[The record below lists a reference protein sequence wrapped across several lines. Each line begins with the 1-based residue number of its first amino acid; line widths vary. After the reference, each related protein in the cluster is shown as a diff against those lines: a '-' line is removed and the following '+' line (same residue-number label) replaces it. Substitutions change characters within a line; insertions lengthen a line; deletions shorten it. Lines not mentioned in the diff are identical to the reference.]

1 MKRLFSLSLV
11 TAFVTAAGAGP
22 APAQG
27 LSLIRDSEIEN
38 TIRALAEPVFAA
50 AGLNTDSVEVH
61 LVNDPALNAFV
72 AGGQRIFIN
81 TGMILRADHPG
92 QLSGV
97 IAHEA
102 AHIAGGHLARAQEAL
117 RDATAQSILAAVL
130 GAAAVVAAGGNAGV
144 GGAAIVGGVGV
155 GRRSILQYSRIQ
167 ESAADQAAIRYL
179 DASGQSGRGL
189 VEILEKIGNQTTLL
203 RSSQDVYARSHP
215 LSRDRVAALRR
226 DVEASRFASVEASAE
241 QTAAF
246 ERMKAKLQGY
256 LGRYAETLRKYPES
270 DTSIAGYYAR
280 ALAYHRRP
288 DVKRALAE
296 TDALLDLMPDDP
308 YFNELR
314 GQILFENGRVAEA
327 VPPYER
333 AVLLAPKEPL
343 LRIGLARA
351 QIALNDPARN
361 REAIQHLER
370 AVRIDRSIIS
380 AWHQLAIA
388 YGRDKQFGL
397 SSLASAERAFLSGR
411 IDEARGHASRA
422 ETVLP
427 AGSPGALRAQ
437 DILNASHPD
446 GKPTGRRP
454 RNRRLR

>member
-1 MKRLFSLSLV
+1 MKRLLTLSLV
-11 TAFVTAAGAGP
+11 TAFVTAAPAGP

-27 LSLIRDSEIEN
+27 LRLIRDSEIEN

-50 AGLNTDSVEVH
+50 AGLNTDSVQVH
-61 LVNDPALNAFV
+61 LVNDPTMNAFV
-72 AGGQRIFIN
+72 AGGQQIFIN
-81 TGMILRADHPG
+81 TGMILGANHPG
-92 QLSGV
+92 QVSGV

-102 AHIAGGHLARAQEAL
+102 GHIAGGHLARAQEAL
-117 RDATAQSILAAVL
+117 RNATAQSILAAVL

-144 GGAAIVGGVGV
+144 GGAAVVGGVGV
-155 GRRSILQYSRIQ
+155 GQRSILQYSRIQ

-189 VEILEKIGNQTTLL
+189 VEILQKLGNQTALL
-203 RSSQDVYARSHP
+203 RSNQDVYARSHP
-215 LSRDRVAALRR
+215 LSQDRVAALRR
-226 DVEASRFASVEASAE
+226 DVEASRFAAVQASAE
-241 QTAAF
+241 QVAAF

-256 LGRYAETLRKYPES
+256 LGRHAETLRRYPES
-270 DTSIAGYYAR
+270 DTSLVGHYAR
-280 ALAYHRRP
+280 AFAYNRRP
-288 DVKRALAE
+288 DVRRALAE
-296 TDALLDLMPDDP
+296 TDTLLDLMPDDP

-333 AVLLAPKEPL
+333 AVFLAPEEPL

-351 QIALNDPARN
+351 QIALSDPARN
-361 REAIQHLER
+361 KEAIEHLVR
-370 AVRIDRSIIS
+370 AVRIDKTIIS

-411 IDEARGHASRA
+411 LDEARGHAARA
-422 ETVLP
+422 EAILP
-427 AGSPGALRAQ
+427 VGSPGALRAQ
-437 DILNASHPD
+437 DILNAARRD
-446 GKPTGRRP
+446 GEAADRS
-454 RNRRLR
+454 RNRRSR

>member
-1 MKRLFSLSLV
+1 MKRLLSLGLV
-11 TAFVTAAGAGP
+11 TAFATAATAGP
-22 APAQG
+22 ASAQG

-61 LVNDPALNAFV
+61 LVNDPTLNAFV
-72 AGGQRIFIN
+72 AGGQQIFIN
-81 TGMILRADHPG
+81 TGMILNADHPG
-92 QLSGV
+92 QVSGV

-102 AHIAGGHLARAQEAL
+102 GHIAGGHLARAQEAL
-117 RDATAQSILAAVL
+117 RNATAQSILAAVL

-144 GGAAIVGGVGV
+144 GGAAIVGGVSV
-155 GRRSILQYSRIQ
+155 GQRSILQYSRIQ

-179 DASGQSGRGL
+179 EASGQSGRGL
-189 VEILEKIGNQTTLL
+189 VEILEKLGNQTALL
-203 RSSQDVYARSHP
+203 RSSQGVYARSHP
-215 LSRDRVAALRR
+215 LSQNRVAALRR
-226 DVEASRFASVEASAE
+226 DVEASRFAAVQASAE
-241 QTAAF
+241 QVVAF
-246 ERMKAKLQGY
+246 DRMKAKLQGY
-256 LGRYAETLRKYPES
+256 LGRYAVTLRMYPKS
-270 DTSIAGYYAR
+270 DTSLVAHYAR
-280 ALAYHRRP
+280 AFAYHRRP
-288 DVKRALAE
+288 DVKQALAE
-296 TDALLDLMPDDP
+296 AGILLDLMPDDP

-333 AVLLAPKEPL
+333 AVLLAPGEPL

-361 REAIQHLER
+361 REAIEHLER
-370 AVRIDRSIIS
+370 AVRIDRTIIS

-411 IDEARGHASRA
+411 IDEARGHAARA
-422 ETVLP
+422 EAVLP
-427 AGSPGALRAQ
+427 VGSPGALRAQ
-437 DILNASHPD
+437 DILTVARKD
-446 GKPTGRRP
+446 GEAADRS
-454 RNRRLR
+454 RNRRSR

>member
-1 MKRLFSLSLV
+1 MKRLLSLSLV
-11 TAFVTAAGAGP
+11 TAFATAATAGP
-22 APAQG
+22 AFAQG

-61 LVNDPALNAFV
+61 LVNDPTLNAFV
-72 AGGQRIFIN
+72 AGGQKIFIN
-81 TGMILRADHPG
+81 TGMILGADHPG
-92 QLSGV
+92 QVSGV

-102 AHIAGGHLARAQEAL
+102 GHIAGGHLARAQEAL
-117 RDATAQSILAAVL
+117 RNATAQSILAAVL

-144 GGAAIVGGVGV
+144 GGAAVVGGVSV
-155 GRRSILQYSRIQ
+155 GQRSILQYSRIQ
-167 ESAADQAAIRYL
+167 EAAADQAAIRYL

-189 VEILEKIGNQTTLL
+189 VEILQKLGNQSALF
-203 RSSQDVYARSHP
+203 RSNQDAYARSHP
-215 LSRDRVAALRR
+215 LSQDRVAALQR
-226 DVEASRFASVEASAE
+226 DVEASRFADVPASAE
-241 QTAAF
+241 QVAAF

-256 LGRYAETLRKYPES
+256 LGRHAATLRMYPES
-270 DTSIAGYYAR
+270 DTSIVGHYAR
-280 ALAYHRRP
+280 AFAYHRRP
-288 DVKRALAE
+288 DVRRALAE
-296 TDALLDLMPDDP
+296 TDMLLDLMPDDP

-333 AVLLAPKEPL
+333 AVLLAPDEPL

-361 REAIQHLER
+361 REAIEHLER
-370 AVRIDRSIIS
+370 AVRIDRTIVS

-388 YGRDKQFGL
+388 YGRDKRFGL

-411 IDEARGHASRA
+411 IDEARGHAARA
-422 ETVLP
+422 EAVLP
-427 AGSPGALRAQ
+427 VGSPGAVRAQ
-437 DILNASHPD
+437 DILNAARRD
-446 GKPTGRRP
+446 GEAAARS
-454 RNRRLR
+454 RNRRSR

>member
-1 MKRLFSLSLV
+1 MKRLLSLSLV
-11 TAFVTAAGAGP
+11 TAFVTAATVGSAS
-22 APAQG
+22 AQG

-61 LVNDPALNAFV
+61 LVNDPAMNAFV
-72 AGGQRIFIN
+72 AGGQQIFIN
-81 TGMILRADHPG
+81 TGMILGADHPG
-92 QLSGV
+92 QVSGV

-102 AHIAGGHLARAQEAL
+102 GHIAGGHLARAQEAL
-117 RDATAQSILAAVL
+117 RNATAQSILAAVL

-144 GGAAIVGGVGV
+144 GGAAVVGGASVGQ
-155 GRRSILQYSRIQ
+155 RSILQYGRTQ

-179 DASGQSGRGL
+179 DVSGQSGRGL
-189 VEILEKIGNQTTLL
+189 VEILRKLGSQTALL
-203 RSSQDVYARSHP
+203 RTNQDVYARSHP
-215 LSRDRVAALRR
+215 LSQNRVAALQR
-226 DVEASRFASVEASAE
+226 DVEASRFADVQASTE
-241 QTAAF
+241 QVAAF

-256 LGRYAETLRKYPES
+256 LGRQAVTLRKYPES
-270 DTSIAGYYAR
+270 DTSIAGHYAR
-280 ALAYHRRP
+280 AFAYHRRP

-296 TDALLDLMPDDP
+296 TDTLLNLMPDDP

-333 AVLLAPKEPL
+333 AVLLAPEEPL

-351 QIALNDPARN
+351 QIALNDAARN
-361 REAIQHLER
+361 REAIEHLER
-370 AVRIDRSIIS
+370 AVRIDRTIIS

-388 YGRDKQFGL
+388 YGRDERFGL

-411 IDEARGHASRA
+411 IGEARGHAARA
-422 ETVLP
+422 EAALP
-427 AGSPGALRAQ
+427 VGSPGALRAQ
-437 DILNASHPD
+437 DILNAARPD
-446 GKPTGRRP
+446 GEAAERS
-454 RNRRLR
+454 RNRRSR

>member
-1 MKRLFSLSLV
+1 MKRLLSLSLV

-61 LVNDPALNAFV
+61 LVNDPSLNAFV
-72 AGGQRIFIN
+72 AGGQKIFIN
-81 TGMILRADHPG
+81 PGMILKADHPG
-92 QLSGV
+92 QVTGV

-102 AHIAGGHLARAQEAL
+102 GHIAGGHLARAQEAL
-117 RDATAQSILAAVL
+117 RNATAQSILAAVL
-130 GAAAVVAAGGNAGV
+130 GAAAVAAAGGNAGV
-144 GGAAIVGGVGV
+144 GGAAVIGGVSIGQ
-155 GRRSILQYSRIQ
+155 RSILQYSRTQ
-167 ESAADQAAIRYL
+167 EASADQAAIRYL
-179 DASGQSGRGL
+179 ETSGQSGRGL
-189 VEILEKIGNQTTLL
+189 LEVLQKLGNQSALL
-203 RSSQDVYARSHP
+203 RSNQDVYARSHP
-215 LSRDRVAALRR
+215 LSQDRIGALRR
-226 DVEASRFASVEASAE
+226 NVEASRFAAVQASPE
-241 QTAAF
+241 QMAAF

-256 LGRYAETLRKYPES
+256 LGRQAVTLRLYPES
-270 DTSIAGYYAR
+270 DTSIAGHYAR
-280 ALAYHRRP
+280 AFAYFRRP
-288 DVKRALAE
+288 NVRRALAE
-296 TDALLDLMPDDP
+296 TDTLLELKPDDP

-333 AVLLAPKEPL
+333 AVLLAPEEPL

-351 QIALNDPARN
+351 QIALDDPARN
-361 REAIQHLER
+361 REAIEHLER
-370 AVRIDRSIIS
+370 AVRIDRTIIS

-388 YGRDKQFGL
+388 YGRDKRFGL

-411 IDEARGHASRA
+411 IDEARGHATRA
-422 ETVLP
+422 EANLP

-437 DILNASHPD
+437 DIVNAARPGGEAAERSR
-446 GKPTGRRP
+446 KRRS
-454 RNRRLR
+454 R